1 MTWQARREFES
12 PEAAR
17 RLANLRQKSAGGFEG
32 DRYRY
37 VRNPMAV
44 AGIVQGIAV
53 GWYLGSYAVI
63 VYSLVGAVL
72 WHVAVCP
79 VEEADL
85 NSRFGK
91 TYNEYQ
97 QRVRLWRT
105 YAGLKRTIKS

>member
-1 MTWQARREFES
+1 MSCQARREFES

-17 RLANLRQKSAGGFEG
+17 RLANLRQQSADGFAG

-72 WHVAVCP
+72 WHVVVRP
-79 VEEADL
+79 VEEAGL

-91 TYNEYQ
+91 TYTEYR
-97 QRVRLWRT
+97 QRVRLWLP
-105 YAGLKRTIKS
+105 ALG